1 MVELKGLSVE
11 FEDFSLKGI
20 DLKIEDG
27 EFFVIL
33 GPSGAGK
40 TVLLETI
47 AGLFRPESGRIIIN
61 GIDITDLPP
70 EKRGISIVY
79 QDYAL
84 FPHLT
89 VYENILFPLRFR
101 KKQKEKLLKLSEFL
115 IESLKIKSILDKYPN
130 QISGG
135 EAQRVA
141 LARALIVEPKL
152 LLLDEPLSAL
162 DPPLRGGLGRLL
174 KETVM
179 STGTTTLMV
188 THSFGEAMSMATRI
202 GVIKDGKIYQVGKP
216 EEVFWKP
223 NSVEVAEFVGMKNL
237 FKAEVKNGNVLLEGK
252 LRIELGFIPKRKD
265 FIVGI
270 RPEDIIIALEPA
282 RTSARNVFKGR
293 IKNFIHKGFF
303 YEVDVDVEGVDF
315 KASITQSSF
324 IEMRL
329 NEIDRKVYLLI
340 KASAWHII

>member
-47 AGLFRPESGRIIIN
+47 AGLFKPKSGKIFVD
-61 GIDITDLPP
+61 GVDITDFPP

-101 KKQKEKLLKLSEFL
+101 KRQRRDLLDLSEKLIK
-115 IESLKIKSILDKYPN
+115 SLKIESILDRYPD

-135 EAQRVA
+135 EAQRAA
-141 LARALIVEPKL
+141 LARALIVKPKL

-162 DPPLRGGLGRLL
+162 DPPLRGTLGELI
-174 KETVM
+174 KKTVEQ
-179 STGTTTLMV
+179 TKTTTLMV
-188 THSFGEAMSMATRI
+188 THSFGEAMSMASRI

-216 EEVFWKP
+216 DEVFWKP

-237 FKAEVKNGNVLLEGK
+237 FKAEVKNGEVLLEGK
-252 LRIELGFIPKRKD
+252 IRVEIGFVPEKEK
-265 FIVGI
+265 FTLGI

-282 RTSARNVFKGR
+282 KTSARNVLRGEIR
-293 IKNFIHKGFF
+293 NFIHKGFF
-303 YEVDVDVEGVDF
+303 YEVDVDVEGIVF

-324 IEMRL
+324 VEMKL
-329 NEIDRKVYLLI
+329 NEVGKEVYLLI
-340 KASAWHII
+340 KATAWHII

>member
-11 FEDFSLKGI
+11 FEDFSLKEI

-47 AGLFRPESGRIIIN
+47 AGLFRPKSGRIIIN
-61 GIDITDLPP
+61 GIDITDFPP

-101 KKQKEKLLKLSEFL
+101 KKRRKRLLKLGESL
-115 IESLKIKSILDKYPN
+115 IESLKIENILDRYPD

-141 LARALIVEPKL
+141 LARALIVEPEL

-162 DPPLRGGLGRLL
+162 DPPLRGALGELL
-174 KETVM
+174 KKTVM

-188 THSFGEAMSMATRI
+188 THSFGEAMSMASRI

-216 EEVFWKP
+216 EDIFWKP

-237 FKAEVKNGNVLLEGK
+237 FKAEVRNGKVLLEGK
-252 LRIELGFIPKRKD
+252 LRIELGFIPERKS

-303 YEVDVDVEGVDF
+303 YEVDADVEGIVF
-315 KASITQSSF
+315 KVSITQSSF
-324 IEMRL
+324 VEMRL
-329 NEIDRKVYLLI
+329 NEMGRGVYLLI